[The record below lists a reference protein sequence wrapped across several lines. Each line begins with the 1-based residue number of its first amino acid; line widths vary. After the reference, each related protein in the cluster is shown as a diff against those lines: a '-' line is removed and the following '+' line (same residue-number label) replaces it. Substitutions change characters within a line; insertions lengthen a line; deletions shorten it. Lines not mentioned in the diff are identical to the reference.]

1 MMQIAARSKLTR
13 ALAAAAMLIIAPC
26 ASLAQQSLG
35 FHGGVSINPEQ
46 AVAGAYWQSP
56 PLTGPLAFRG
66 GFDSGM
72 GDDEWVGTINLD
84 LVFGLRLG
92 KSPWSV
98 VQGGGAV
105 VAFNHKDSA
114 PFRSDN
120 DTAVGASY
128 MIALTHDKGFYTM
141 LRASGGGDVPKV
153 KFLFGWAIRLD

>member
-1 MMQIAARSKLTR
+1 MSHITARSKLTR
-13 ALAAAAMLIIAPC
+13 ALLAVAVLVFAARAGR
-26 ASLAQQSLG
+26 AQQTLG

-56 PLTGPLAFRG
+56 PLAGPLAIRG

-92 KSPWSV
+92 KSPLSV
-98 VQGGGAV
+98 VQGGGPV
-105 VAFNHKDSA
+105 IAFNHKDSA
-114 PFRSDN
+114 PFRSEN
-120 DTAVGASY
+120 DTAVGAGY
-128 MIALTHDKGFYTM
+128 MIALVHDKGFYAL

-153 KFLFGWAIRLD
+153 KFLFGWAIRLN